1 MMKRVCVAIKGS
13 MRRSLDH
20 GTVKGGVYMKI
31 HRQLYRTT
39 YTCMH
44 TCTKISVYTTGDQ
57 C

>member
-1 MMKRVCVAIKGS
+1 MKRVCVAIKGS